1 MWREM
6 TTVVN
11 PSEKHKLQRLS
22 LPEALAASLRER
34 ILNGEFQP
42 GEALVQEALA
52 AEYECSRMPV
62 REAFRQLEAEGLI
75 ETKVHKG
82 AFVSSISPD
91 EVMEL
96 FELRA
101 LIECDLLLHAIPK
114 MTEADFIACEEILG
128 ELERVYAERE
138 MARWGS
144 LNAAFH
150 RRLLSPAER
159 GQSILILGGINL
171 QVERFVRLQLLLTEA
186 FETAALEHQQLLLL
200 CRARDLEHAIP
211 YLRDHILTAGR
222 ELVAA
227 MKSKRKF

>member
-1 MWREM
+1 
-6 TTVVN
+6 
-11 PSEKHKLQRLS
+11 
-22 LPEALAASLRER
+22 
-34 ILNGEFQP
+34 
-42 GEALVQEALA
+42 
-52 AEYECSRMPV
+52 
-62 REAFRQLEAEGLI
+62 LEAEGLI

-114 MTEADFIACEEILG
+114 MTEADFIACQEILG
-128 ELERVYAERE
+128 ELERVYTERE

-186 FETAALEHQQLLLL
+186 FETAALEHQQLLVL
-200 CRARDLEHAIP
+200 CRARDVEQAIP